1 MAPKP
6 LLFLFI
12 GFSFLSL
19 PLSAYAYTDSE
30 LTQLYRGATD
40 NDTMNN
46 IVNAINSGKLQCS
59 DLPDNIITVQCPD
72 SAQKIQEEDSKISQ
86 ILHPDKNQT
95 NSQSSN
101 NLVTS
106 LDYLA
111 VILMIIPVVII
122 LVLIGVIGGGGV
134 SLPKFK
140 QKMILKNHKLQ
151 PRKRNNL
158 DSHGT
163 LPKGFEVDDEPS
175 EPTME
180 IHVGH
185 KILLMLGILKVKHK
199 NA

>member
-6 LLFLFI
+6 LFLLI
-12 GFSFLSL
+12 GFSFLL
-19 PLSAYAYTDSE
+19 FPISAYAYTDSE
-30 LTQLYRGATD
+30 LTQLYRGQTD

-59 DLPDNIITVQCPD
+59 DLPDNIIIVQCPD

-106 LDYLA
+106 LSFSLV
-111 VILMIIPVVII
+111 VIMIMPVAII

-151 PRKRNNL
+151 PMKRNNL

-163 LPKGFEVDDEPS
+163 LPRGFETHKEQS
-175 EPTME
+175 EPTIE
-180 IHVGH
+180 IHLGH
-185 KILLMLGILKVKHK
+185 KILLTLGLLKVKSN

>member
-1 MAPKP
+1 MASSLKP
-6 LLFLFI
+6 L
-12 GFSFLSL
+12 FSIMII
-19 PLSAYAYTDSE
+19 PLLLIFSTAYGYTDAE
-30 LTQLYRGATD
+30 LTQMYRGNTD

-46 IVNAINSGKLQCS
+46 IVNAINSGALHCS
-59 DLPDNIITVQCPD
+59 DLPDNIIIVQCPD
-72 SAQKIQEEDSKISQ
+72 SAKKIQEEDNKISQ

-95 NSQSSN
+95 SSQSSN
-101 NLVTS
+101 NSVKSLLSLV
-106 LDYLA
+106 
-111 VILMIIPVVII
+111 VVMIILILII
-122 LVLIGVIGGGGV
+122 FVLVHLIGGGGV

-140 QKMILKNHKLQ
+140 QKIILKNHKLQ